1 MTVEPASTRANRI
14 NSDSLDWSYIG
25 ISFTVGHSTSARRA
39 RGRSTADPPSDG
51 APSLTAVL
59 VIMTGITG
67 AVIGPIGGAE
77 GIRND
82 GHRSSARRRA
92 WSSVKVCSL
101 ESEAFV
107 IPKSQRDAVAECVEK
122 VVLAIAASVTN
133 AKALD
138 LVKQMIS

>member
-1 MTVEPASTRANRI
+1 LE
-14 NSDSLDWSYIG
+14 
-25 ISFTVGHSTSARRA
+25 IS
-39 RGRSTADPPSDG
+39 
-51 APSLTAVL
+51 AV
-59 VIMTGITG
+59 
-67 AVIGPIGGAE
+67 AE

-82 GHRSSARRRA
+82 GHRRSARRRA

-107 IPKSQRDAVAECVEK
+107 IPESQRDAVAECVEK
-122 VVLAIAASVTN
+122 VVLAVAASVTN